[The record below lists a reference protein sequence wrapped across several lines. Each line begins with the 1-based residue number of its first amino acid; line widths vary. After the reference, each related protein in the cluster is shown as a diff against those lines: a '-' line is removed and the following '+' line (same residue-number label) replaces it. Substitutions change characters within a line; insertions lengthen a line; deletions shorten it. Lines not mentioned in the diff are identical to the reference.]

1 MAETTVAY
9 HLSVSDH
16 DGDGLNDFVLNR
28 ALDGADAVSTH
39 ASLHETVLS
48 AAAR

>member
-16 DGDGLNDFVLNR
+16 DGDGLNDFVLNAR
-28 ALDGADAVSTH
+28 W
-39 ASLHETVLS
+39 TVPM
-48 AAAR
+48 R